1 MKASAKYWCYF
12 NRAGD
17 ISSLRIQVI
26 VHSTNESLTDRS
38 PLSDRL
44 LRKAGPQL
52 KEDLIMN
59 VKGNLLILY

>member
-1 MKASAKYWCYF
+1 M
-12 NRAGD
+12 
-17 ISSLRIQVI
+17 
-26 VHSTNESLTDRS
+26 HSTNESLTDRS

-59 VKGNLLILY
+59 VKGNLLILF